1 MNRAPPV
8 PPDANLTVRHPS
20 VAWPIGL
27 SLLALALAAAVFAA
41 KVAKAQPAETEH
53 TLVIH
58 ACRQGECKTISFPV
72 PNCTAGG
79 QAWIVA
85 WQANN
90 PMHALRAWKC
100 VDGEVA

>member
-20 VAWPIGL
+20 IAWPIGL
-27 SLLALALAAAVFAA
+27 SLLALALAAAFASA
-41 KVAKAQPAETEH
+41 AFAQPVEPEH

-58 ACRQGECKTISFPV
+58 ACRKGECKTISFPV

-79 QAWIVA
+79 QAWVIA

-90 PMHALRAWKC
+90 PMHTLRAWKC
-100 VDGEVA
+100 LDGEVA